1 MWKNC
6 FCFTKFLIQ
15 FGEKRGHWTPD
26 FWYRMWDCQPMVS
39 RILNS
44 KNVYWISASFVAN
57 QKKIVS
63 LVVVFFVRSIW
74 NLENGNSW
82 NYAVSRS
89 FYLFKALLHDFLFAF
104 ADGKK
109 KDLWILDFWY
119 RMWDYPP
126 LFSRILNFVNWILD
140 SFLANQKNSFCF
152 IFVSHFFKTT

>member
-63 LVVVFFVRSIW
+63 LVVVFLCQNHLICGKELKILGMEIHETMLWAACLTCSQLCFTIYEFSVC
-74 NLENGNSW
+74 NLQMAKRLLIQNVGLPTHVFTNSQ
-82 NYAVSRS
+82 YC
-89 FYLFKALLHDFLFAF
+89 K
-104 ADGKK
+104 
-109 KDLWILDFWY
+109 
-119 RMWDYPP
+119 
-126 LFSRILNFVNWILD
+126 LNFR
-140 SFLANQKNSFCF
+140 
-152 IFVSHFFKTT
+152 